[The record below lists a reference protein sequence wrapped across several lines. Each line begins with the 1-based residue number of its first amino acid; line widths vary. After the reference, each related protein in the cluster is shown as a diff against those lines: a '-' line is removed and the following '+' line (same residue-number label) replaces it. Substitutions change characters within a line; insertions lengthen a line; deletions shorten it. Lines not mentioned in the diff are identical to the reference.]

1 MALVQA
7 PSFCK
12 MDLAEQKTQ
21 PYSWQIGRDSVVD
34 CLSNMWRTLHSHTH
48 TSGYVT
54 HACNSVTQSDGAGGS
69 GVQCQA
75 QLHSEYKTSL
85 GYMRPYL

>member
-34 CLSNMWRTLHSHTH
+34 CLTCGGPCIPIHTPVGMWHMP
-48 TSGYVT
+48 
-54 HACNSVTQSDGAGGS
+54 AIP
-69 GVQCQA
+69 
-75 QLHSEYKTSL
+75 SL
-85 GYMRPYL
+85 SRMGQEDQGFNARLSYIVSTKPVWAT